1 MNVSPL
7 ISNSNN
13 DYSKLDDSIS
23 GQFLGVFFM
32 HSQCQTLILGVVYD
46 MRNSQNWLIIVS
58 QLKNYV

>member
-23 GQFLGVFFM
+23 GQFWGVFLCVANVK
-32 HSQCQTLILGVVYD
+32 H
-46 MRNSQNWLIIVS
+46 
-58 QLKNYV
+58 